1 MQQSF
6 VENGFELSTGHLFS
20 MCYVEK
26 EHYNMFYYNGGVEKC
41 DKRPINQLRGYLNE
55 NGDIVWKEKP
65 IIHDYNLFDE
75 GCVCNDCTYYPLCY
89 GGCPVL
95 REDRIKE
102 NGGTLPCGYAGDF
115 SIFEH
120 RILDYCWRVINNR
133 KLKL

>member
-1 MQQSF
+1 
-6 VENGFELSTGHLFS
+6 

-65 IIHDYNLFDE
+65 IILDYNLFDE
-75 GCVCNDCTYYPLCY
+75 GCVCNDCAYYPLCY

-102 NGGTLPCGYAGDF
+102 NWGTLPCGYAGDF

>member
-1 MQQSF
+1 MLSEEEMIN
-6 VENGFELSTGHLFS
+6 VLGGENNETITTQPTNPGTQNPDK
-20 MCYVEK
+20 CNK
-26 EHYNMFYYNGGVEKC
+26 CDKC

-75 GCVCNDCTYYPLCY
+75 GCVCNDCAYYPLCY